1 MNIISQNSNNN
12 LTKIESFDSNLFL
25 LNTLKDIY
33 SIVYSNN
40 DISPEDKLSEIRHVF
55 NNLRNNSQILQE
67 KKGTLFS
74 NTFKDISLLGEG
86 GYGIV
91 YQGIHY
97 LDNIKYAIKRLPIYI
112 SMRNSEK
119 ISTTVLEK
127 LREIRYLSKLN
138 HPNIISYK
146 TSWLETDNEIY
157 KGDFDDEMDEDFV
170 NTSFSNKLLIEDN
183 NNSKKDIQ
191 SNKFLKFHLFYQMEL
206 MHCSLRD
213 ILNNKLLRT
222 NKNYKIIINGVLNA
236 LEYIHSLKIPLI
248 HLDIKPENILIKLD
262 KDNNIIDVK
271 LADFGLSYQY
281 SNIKPI
287 NILGTGIYSSPERV
301 LGILHTNSD
310 IYSLGIIMC
319 EMVYFW
325 KTGMEKINELEKIKN
340 GNLGK
345 LRNFPII
352 IEMLDMDH
360 LCRPSATNLLKI
372 CENIFK

>member
-1 MNIISQNSNNN
+1 MDIITQSSNNC

-33 SIVYSNN
+33 SIVYSN
-40 DISPEDKLSEIRHVF
+40 DYISPEDKLSEIRHVF
-55 NNLRNNSQILQE
+55 NSLRNNSQVLQE
-67 KKGTLFS
+67 KKGTLFN

-91 YQGIHY
+91 YQGVHY

-112 SMRNSEK
+112 SMGNSQK
-119 ISTTVLEK
+119 ISTTILEK

-157 KGDFDDEMDEDFV
+157 KGEFDDEMDEDFI
-170 NTSFSNKLLIEDN
+170 NSSFSNKLLIEDN
-183 NNSKKDIQ
+183 NNSRKDIQ
-191 SNKFLKFHLFYQMEL
+191 GNKFLKFHLFYQMEL
-206 MHCSLRD
+206 MDCSLRY
-213 ILNNKLLRT
+213 ILNNKLFRT
-222 NKNYKIIINGVLNA
+222 NENYKIIINGILKA
-236 LEYIHSLKIPLI
+236 LEYIHSQQIPLI
-248 HLDIKPENILIKLD
+248 HLDVKPENILLKLD
-262 KDNNIIDVK
+262 KHSNIIDVK
-271 LADFGLSYQY
+271 LADFGLSYQH
-281 SNIKPI
+281 SDIKPI
-287 NILGTGIYSSPERV
+287 NKIGTGIYSSPERE

-325 KTGMEKINELEKIKN
+325 KTGMEKINEIEKIKN
-340 GNLGK
+340 GNFEK
-345 LRNFPII
+345 LHNFPII
-352 IEMLDMDH
+352 NDMLNMDH
-360 LCRPSATNLLKI
+360 LCRPTATNLLKL